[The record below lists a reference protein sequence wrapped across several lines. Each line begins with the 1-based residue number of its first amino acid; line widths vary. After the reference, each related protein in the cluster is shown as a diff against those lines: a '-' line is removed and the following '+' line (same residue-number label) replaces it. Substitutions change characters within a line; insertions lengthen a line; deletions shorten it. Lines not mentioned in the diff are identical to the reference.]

1 MQKELVNGLKALYL
15 DIDHLLTEGYVL
27 KTAFA
32 GQIIANLIN
41 QSCIDI
47 HQFADFLKI
56 KGKGIAYALGS
67 NSNKVLMSLETR
79 GALNH
84 EIYRLEAA

>member
-1 MQKELVNGLKALYL
+1 VQKELINVLKALYFE
-15 DIDHLLTEGYVL
+15 IDNLLTEGYVL

-32 GQIIANLIN
+32 NQRNMNLIN
-41 QSCIDI
+41 RSCIDI
-47 HQFADFLKI
+47 HQSADLFRI
-56 KGKGIAYALGS
+56 KEKEISYALGG
-67 NSNKVLMSLETR
+67 NTIKVLMNSETV